1 LFNIEG
7 QTLKNA
13 PNDWKVNSV
22 KKVYSNDLIEL
33 YEDILDLN
41 GIEKVYTRAVRKDY
55 STVVPF
61 VSNEIL
67 VIKSYRYLVDSIQI
81 EIPSG
86 YIDEGESPREAA
98 IRELKEETGY
108 SAKDVISIGHYTL
121 DYSMFDQRGNLF
133 VAYGL
138 VKVGNQSLG
147 IMEKIDVERMSIKEI
162 KRLLFEGKIL
172 NAASIVALYR
182 ALDFHEHNNGAKIN
196 EIIDDTS

>member
-1 LFNIEG
+1 M
-7 QTLKNA
+7 KNA

-86 YIDEGESPREAA
+86 YIDEGESP
-98 IRELKEETGY
+98 KEG
-108 SAKDVISIGHYTL
+108 S
-121 DYSMFDQRGNLF
+121 N
-133 VAYGL
+133 
-138 VKVGNQSLG
+138 
-147 IMEKIDVERMSIKEI
+147 
-162 KRLLFEGKIL
+162 KR
-172 NAASIVALYR
+172 A
-182 ALDFHEHNNGAKIN
+182 
-196 EIIDDTS
+196 